1 MRRLVGRST
10 ARAKPRRRPQLLRK
24 ARPTLGGPA
33 IVPVP
38 FYRRGAQM
46 RWTGTNAM
54 NRNLISRSSST
65 RLLSPLALI
74 VLTGLGLSV
83 ASAQT
88 SSQSPTLRPANS
100 ATATSGSGQYY
111 FEFRSRQS
119 WDYGHT
125 FVVFGRVGE
134 PPSKKN
140 VAGLSPKGDDPKMWV
155 MGHYVP
161 VPSDTG
167 WTDGD
172 LEDRYITSRYRV
184 LVSKEQ
190 YDRTV
195 AFIRQLQAKST
206 TWSVELYNC
215 NAFVAD
221 IARFM
226 GLRVP
231 SSSWIYPKVFVTNM
245 RKINTGH
252 PEAANELVSE
262 NVKEMSNPTRD
273 GRAMINAG
281 LIRPDSAP
289 TAGSASPPHVTIGA
303 VRVSNRPASSAGGSP
318 GE

>member
-1 MRRLVGRST
+1 MRQKLIGRSS
-10 ARAKPRRRPQLLRK
+10 A
-24 ARPTLGGPA
+24 
-33 IVPVP
+33 
-38 FYRRGAQM
+38 
-46 RWTGTNAM
+46 
-54 NRNLISRSSST
+54 
-65 RLLSPLALI
+65 RLLIPLSMIALA
-74 VLTGLGLSV
+74 GLGLSV
-83 ASAQT
+83 AGAQT
-88 SSQSPTLRPANS
+88 SSHTQIVQPAN
-100 ATATSGSGQYY
+100 ATSGSGEYY
-111 FEFRSRQS
+111 VEFRSRQS

-134 PPSKKN
+134 TPRKSN

-184 LVSKEQ
+184 LMNKAQ
-190 YDRTV
+190 YDRVV
-195 AFIRQLQAKST
+195 AYIRQLQATHT

-226 GLRVP
+226 GLKAP
-231 SSSWIYPKVFVTNM
+231 SSSWIYPKVFVSNM
-245 RKINTGH
+245 RKI
-252 PEAANELVSE
+252 
-262 NVKEMSNPTRD
+262 NPTRD

-281 LIRPDSAP
+281 LIHPGSP
-289 TAGSASPPHVTIGA
+289 PAGSASPPHVTIGA
-303 VRVSNRPASSAGGSP
+303 VRVSNRPASSEGRLP

>member
-1 MRRLVGRST
+1 VQRIGRSS
-10 ARAKPRRRPQLLRK
+10 AP
-24 ARPTLGGPA
+24 
-33 IVPVP
+33 
-38 FYRRGAQM
+38 
-46 RWTGTNAM
+46 
-54 NRNLISRSSST
+54 LIM
-65 RLLSPLALI
+65 PLAMI
-74 VLTGLGLSV
+74 ALTGLGLSV

-88 SSQSPTLRPANS
+88 SSQSPTIRPAS
-100 ATATSGSGQYY
+100 RSAATATSGSGQYY
-111 FEFRSRQS
+111 FEFRSRQA

-134 PPSKKN
+134 PPSKNN
-140 VAGLSPKGDDPKMWV
+140 VAGLSPKGDDPKMWL

-172 LEDRYITSRYRV
+172 LEDRYITARYRV

-195 AFIRQLQAKST
+195 AYIRNLQAKST

-221 IARFM
+221 IANFM
-226 GLRVP
+226 GLKAP

-262 NVKEMSNPTRD
+262 NVKEMNNPTRD
-273 GRAMINAG
+273 GRAMIASGMIHPENA
-281 LIRPDSAP
+281 P
-289 TAGSASPPHVTIGA
+289 AGSASPVPNVTIGA
-303 VRVSNRPASSAGGSP
+303 VHVTNRAANSAGGAQHSP
-318 GE
+318 

>member
-1 MRRLVGRST
+1 MRRNLTDFG
-10 ARAKPRRRPQLLRK
+10 ARA
-24 ARPTLGGPA
+24 
-33 IVPVP
+33 
-38 FYRRGAQM
+38 
-46 RWTGTNAM
+46 
-54 NRNLISRSSST
+54 
-65 RLLSPLALI
+65 RLASLWIA
-74 VLTGLGLSV
+74 VLTVVVAMGLDLGT

-88 SSQSPTLRPANS
+88 SPQPQIARPASNKN
-100 ATATSGSGQYY
+100 AIVTSGSGQYY
-111 FEFRSRQS
+111 FEFRSRQA

-134 PPSKKN
+134 APSKNN
-140 VAGLSPKGDDPKMWV
+140 VAGLSPKGDDPQMWL

-206 TWSVELYNC
+206 TWSVEMYNC

-221 IARFM
+221 IAKFM

-231 SSSWIYPKVFVTNM
+231 GSSWIYPKVFVSNM

-252 PEAANELVSE
+252 PEAADELVSE
-262 NVKEMSNPTRD
+262 NMKEMSNPTRD

-289 TAGSASPPHVTIGA
+289 AGSASPPHVTIGA
-303 VRVSNRPASSAGGSP
+303 VHVTNRGASSPSAS
-318 GE
+318 ESH

>member
-1 MRRLVGRST
+1 MVWFRHAEGHMRRKLTGIGGWAGLAS
-10 ARAKPRRRPQLLRK
+10 
-24 ARPTLGGPA
+24 LG
-33 IVPVP
+33 IV
-38 FYRRGAQM
+38 
-46 RWTGTNAM
+46 
-54 NRNLISRSSST
+54 
-65 RLLSPLALI
+65 I
-74 VLTGLGLSV
+74 VATGLGLST

-88 SSQSPTLRPANS
+88 NSTPQIARPAGNK
-100 ATATSGSGQYY
+100 TPVMTSGSGQYY
-111 FEFRSRQS
+111 FEFRSRQA

-134 PPSKKN
+134 APSKNN
-140 VAGLSPKGDDPKMWV
+140 VAGLSPKGDDPSMWV

-172 LEDRYITSRYRV
+172 LEDKYITSRYRV

-195 AFIRQLQAKST
+195 AYIRQLQAKST

-221 IARFM
+221 IANFM
-226 GLRVP
+226 GLKAP
-231 SSSWIYPKVFVTNM
+231 SSTWIYPKVFVTNM

-262 NVKEMSNPTRD
+262 NVKEMNNPTRD
-273 GRAMINAG
+273 GRAMIAAG
-281 LIRPDSAP
+281 LIHPDARSTTAP
-289 TAGSASPPHVTIGA
+289 VSTAPNVTIGA
-303 VRVSNRPASSAGGSP
+303 VRVSSRPASSVGAQRSP
-318 GE
+318 

>member
-1 MRRLVGRST
+1 MRQKLTDIGACTGLQRLWI
-10 ARAKPRRRPQLLRK
+10 AFA
-24 ARPTLGGPA
+24 A
-33 IVPVP
+33 IVFAMALGV
-38 FYRRGAQM
+38 
-46 RWTGTNAM
+46 GT
-54 NRNLISRSSST
+54 
-65 RLLSPLALI
+65 
-74 VLTGLGLSV
+74 

-88 SSQSPTLRPANS
+88 SPTQQTVRAAGNK
-100 ATATSGSGQYY
+100 AAVVTSGSGQYY
-111 FEFRSRQS
+111 FEFRSRQA

-134 PPSKKN
+134 APSKKN
-140 VAGLSPKGDDPKMWV
+140 VAGLSPKGDDPQMWL

-195 AFIRQLQAKST
+195 AFIRQLQARST

-221 IARFM
+221 IAKFM

-231 SSSWIYPKVFVTNM
+231 GSSWIYPKVFVSNM

-252 PEAANELVSE
+252 PEAADELVSE
-262 NVKEMSNPTRD
+262 NVKEMNNPTRD
-273 GRAMINAG
+273 GRAMIAAG
-281 LIRPDSAP
+281 MIHPESAP

-303 VRVSNRPASSAGGSP
+303 VRVSNRGANSAVAAEP
-318 GE
+318 HTP